1 MNIGRA
7 VREVRGLRN
16 LTQRELAFGADLDP
30 SYVSLI
36 ESGRRMP
43 SLEVLSRIAD
53 VVSVPIYIMVLLGC
67 EDHDYTLR
75 GDRERARTLL
85 RNLPAGHEASVGLLR
100 AS

>member
-7 VREVRGLRN
+7 VREVRSHRE

-43 SLEVLSRIAD
+43 SLDVLARVAEVLE
-53 VVSVPIYIMVLLGC
+53 VPIYLMILLGC
-67 EDHDYTLR
+67 DEEDYTLR
-75 GDRERARTLL
+75 GDRERARSLL
-85 RNLPAGHEASVGLLR
+85 QEMPAAKGLLR